1 MEELLSFE
9 NLLTLFMLILLQAVL
24 GIDNLLYLSIESKK
38 APLDKQKKVREIGII
53 IAVGLRIIL
62 LFVLVES
69 IKYFQEVIIDF
80 DTLLISAQFNFHS
93 IIVLFGGAFILYTA
107 VSEIIHMLNF
117 EDRLN
122 ENLNPKSIKAIITS
136 IVIMNLVFSFD
147 SILAAIALTDVFVL
161 MIIAI
166 LAGGFIMIKL
176 SDGITEFLR
185 KNRMFEVL
193 GLFILFLVGIML
205 LSEGAHLA
213 HMSLFENEIL
223 PMSKATFYFT
233 LFILVVIDIIQ
244 NRYQKLLNKG
254 KK

>member
-9 NLLTLFMLILLQAVL
+9 NLVTLFMLILLQAVL

-38 APLDKQKKVREIGII
+38 APLNKQKKVRDIGII
-53 IAVGLRIIL
+53 IAVVLRVIL

>member
-1 MEELLSFE
+1 MDEILSFE
-9 NLLTLFMLILLQAVL
+9 NLITLLMLILLQAVL

-38 APLDKQKKVREIGII
+38 APVDKQKRVREIGII
-53 IAVGLRIIL
+53 IAIILRIIL

-69 IKYFQEVIIDF
+69 IKYFQEVIIDL
-80 DTLLISAQFNFHS
+80 DTFLISAQFNFHS

-107 VSEIIHMLNF
+107 VSEIIHLLNL
-117 EDRLN
+117 EDKLS
-122 ENLNPKSIKAIITS
+122 ETINPKSIKAIITS

-147 SILAAIALTDVFVL
+147 SILAAIALTDIFVL

-166 LAGGFIMIKL
+166 LTGGFIMIKL
-176 SDGITEFLR
+176 SNGITEFLK

-193 GLFILFLVGIML
+193 GLFILFLVGVML

-213 HMSLFENEIL
+213 HMSLFDNEIL
-223 PMSKATFYFT
+223 PMSKATFYFI

-244 NRYQKLLNKG
+244 NRYQKILNK
-254 KK
+254 K

>member
-1 MEELLSFE
+1 MDEILSFE
-9 NLLTLFMLILLQAVL
+9 NLITLLMLILLQAVL

-38 APLDKQKKVREIGII
+38 APVDKQKRVREIGII
-53 IAVGLRIIL
+53 IAIILRIIL

-80 DTLLISAQFNFHS
+80 DTFLISAQFNFHS

-107 VSEIIHMLNF
+107 VSEIIHLLNL
-117 EDRLN
+117 EDKLS
-122 ENLNPKSIKAIITS
+122 ETINPKSIKAIITS
-136 IVIMNLVFSFD
+136 IVIMNSVFSFD
-147 SILAAIALTDVFVL
+147 SILAAIALTDIFVL

-166 LAGGFIMIKL
+166 LTGGFIMIKL
-176 SDGITEFLR
+176 SNGITEFLK

-193 GLFILFLVGIML
+193 GLFILFLVGVML

-213 HMSLFENEIL
+213 HMSLFDNEIL
-223 PMSKATFYFT
+223 PMSKATFYFI

-244 NRYQKLLNKG
+244 NRYQKILNK
-254 KK
+254 K

>member
-1 MEELLSFE
+1 MDEILSFE
-9 NLLTLFMLILLQAVL
+9 NLITLLMLILLQAVL

-38 APLDKQKKVREIGII
+38 APVNKQKRVREIGII
-53 IAVGLRIIL
+53 IAIILRIIL

-80 DTLLISAQFNFHS
+80 DTFLISAQFNFHS

-107 VSEIIHMLNF
+107 VSEIIHLLNL
-117 EDRLN
+117 EDKLS
-122 ENLNPKSIKAIITS
+122 ETINPKSIKAIITS

-147 SILAAIALTDVFVL
+147 SILAAIALTDIFFL

-166 LAGGFIMIKL
+166 LTGGFVMIKL
-176 SDGITEFLR
+176 SDGITEFLK

-193 GLFILFLVGIML
+193 GLFILFLVGVML

-213 HMSLFENEIL
+213 HMSLFDNEIL
-223 PMSKATFYFT
+223 PMSKATFYFI
-233 LFILVVIDIIQ
+233 LFVLVVIDIIQ
-244 NRYQKLLNKG
+244 NRYQKILNK
-254 KK
+254 